1 MDMLD
6 LDKKKAPSLQQYD
19 DIFYVDSDA
28 AFVPKLQNRTVSDF
42 YDYWSDKHVI
52 PDCKTGDDK
61 SIFKDKKGNDQ
72 CGIHINNASMVF
84 FSNALAATYPC
95 TGLILL
101 KTDQMAINKELLLD
115 WWNQRDEVDNFDNA
129 YEQSTFVKMVLK
141 RHRILQ
147 HFAYMHGETEFV
159 PCEDQWICHL
169 SHYFA
174 VKKIPLLQSWVTGEL
189 GINDDSKYQKELKEI
204 LEGHMIDIPSLAL
217 TEYIENY
224 MNLDSA
230 GVKGPASKNKMYGRW
245 REFRGAQSNEDNEER
260 RYNGTSLVHNDGE
273 NVPFENT
280 TITNSSAVN
289 NITAAVVIA
298 VGNNTN
304 NGTKKWYNASSAFD
318 TTIVS
323 QGNSSDSSH
332 PIHMNVTKNET
343 VLNTTSINATS
354 INATSINATSMNATS
369 INATNINATSI
380 NVTSINTTNI
390 NATSIN
396 ATNLNATSIKASNI
410 SATSTNA
417 PSGGRS
423 NNKNKSTTAPT
434 AAPSSET
441 PSKSFKIPSAHPIA
455 YPTAHPS
462 TIQPSV
468 KPTKHSTPTM
478 RPTMNKYSSPSSN
491 GVTLQPS
498 SVVTIAPS
506 KQEQN
511 DSTDLIKEGE
521 EEFER
526 DITRYSNAST
536 TWIENNLYVPGQTA
550 RNKTVLYSIYTLFIV
565 AIAYVVGRLCCRCC
579 CWWCGGVET
588 VSVIKKKKQT
598 YLPVNTMED
607 LLYDDDV
614 PDRSSH
620 SGQAMFEEEEEEEF
634 MAVGFKRQQ
643 GIEMSGVVR

>member
-1 MDMLD
+1 MEN
-6 LDKKKAPSLQQYD
+6 KKT
-19 DIFYVDSDA
+19 
-28 AFVPKLQNRTVSDF
+28 KL
-42 YDYWSDKHVI
+42 
-52 PDCKTGDDK
+52 
-61 SIFKDKKGNDQ
+61 
-72 CGIHINNASMVF
+72 
-84 FSNALAATYPC
+84 
-95 TGLILL
+95 
-101 KTDQMAINKELLLD
+101 
-115 WWNQRDEVDNFDNA
+115 
-129 YEQSTFVKMVLK
+129 
-141 RHRILQ
+141 
-147 HFAYMHGETEFV
+147 
-159 PCEDQWICHL
+159 
-169 SHYFA
+169 
-174 VKKIPLLQSWVTGEL
+174 
-189 GINDDSKYQKELKEI
+189 
-204 LEGHMIDIPSLAL
+204 
-217 TEYIENY
+217 
-224 MNLDSA
+224 
-230 GVKGPASKNKMYGRW
+230 
-245 REFRGAQSNEDNEER
+245 
-260 RYNGTSLVHNDGE
+260 
-273 NVPFENT
+273 
-280 TITNSSAVN
+280 TIS
-289 NITAAVVIA
+289 
-298 VGNNTN
+298 G
-304 NGTKKWYNASSAFD
+304 GTKKPIDIANVHGKKTVVIEKGKNKDSFKGNTSKSSAFK

-332 PIHMNVTKNET
+332 PIHLNVTKNET
-343 VLNTTSINATS
+343 VLNTTSINTTSINGTSINGTSINGTS
-354 INATSINATSMNATS
+354 INATSINGTSMNATI
-369 INATNINATSI
+369 INGTIING
-380 NVTSINTTNI
+380 
-390 NATSIN
+390 TSIN
-396 ATNLNATSIKASNI
+396 ATSMNTTSVNASNI

-434 AAPSSET
+434 AAPSSKT
-441 PSKSFKIPSAHPIA
+441 PSELFKMPSAHPTA

-462 TIQPSV
+462 TIQPTV

-478 RPTMNKYSSPSSN
+478 RPTMNKHSSPSSN

-498 SVVTIAPS
+498 NAVTTAPS

-511 DSTDLIKEGE
+511 DSKDLIKEGE

-614 PDRSSH
+614 PDRSVH
-620 SGQAMFEEEEEEEF
+620 SGQAMFEEEEEEF